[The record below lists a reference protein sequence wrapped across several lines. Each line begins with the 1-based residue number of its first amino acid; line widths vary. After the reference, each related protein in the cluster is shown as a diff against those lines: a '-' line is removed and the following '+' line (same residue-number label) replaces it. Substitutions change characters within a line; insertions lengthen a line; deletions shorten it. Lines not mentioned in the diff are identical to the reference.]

1 MTVKELIIPVDKE
14 QYKGVEVAE
23 LCNKAIAYAKANFN
37 KEAIKESD
45 IDSPYNLIWAIINIA
60 QEMTDDDFLKEKAF
74 DYCYKEY
81 RQEIESYLRAA

>member
-1 MTVKELIIPVDKE
+1 MAVKRLTIPVDEE
-14 QYKGVEVAE
+14 QYKGVELSE
-23 LCNKAIAYAKANFN
+23 LCNRAIAYAKANFD

-45 IDSPYNLIWAIINIA
+45 IDSPHNLIWAVIDIA
-60 QEMTDDDFLKEKAF
+60 REMTDDDFLQEKVF